1 MGGAVDLL
9 IRGGTVVTADRSYP
23 ADVAVTG
30 GRIAAVGPRLPGPAV
45 REIDVTGRLVIPGG
59 VDPHAHLE
67 QRSGAGLMNADTF
80 ESAHRAALLGG
91 TTTVVSFAAQ
101 PPGTR
106 PREAVAD
113 YAARAARGALADHA
127 FHLIVADPSHLARDL
142 PALAEAGHRSLKLF
156 TTYPAVRLDDRQL
169 IEVMVLARRHGALC
183 CIHAETDAL
192 LSWTRDALLARGL
205 TQPPFH
211 AVAHPRL
218 AEIDAVERMIRFAEF
233 TGARIMLF
241 HISTAEAAEAVR
253 RAKARGLP
261 VHAETCPHYLLTGP
275 EVLDRPDGAK
285 WMCSPPQRDA
295 ADRAALWAA
304 LEDGTIDLVSSDHAP
319 YRMDA
324 SGKLAH
330 GADAP
335 FDRIA
340 NGMPGLEPRMALV
353 WDALARRGLP
363 PELFV
368 RLTAE
373 APARLHGLPG
383 KGRIEGGADADLV
396 IWTPEA
402 TRAWGADDLHDNA
415 GYNPWEGH
423 TTKGAPETVI
433 LGGRVAVEG
442 GRVLAAPG
450 SGRFLPRPPFPQ
462 GTPAEEARIAL
473 GETP

>member
-1 MGGAVDLL
+1 MGGTVELL
-9 IRGGTVVTADRSYP
+9 IRGGTVVTAERAFP
-23 ADVAVTG
+23 ADVAVAG
-30 GRIAAVGPRLPGPAV
+30 GAVAAVGPGLSGPAARV
-45 REIDVTGRLVIPGG
+45 IDATGRLVIPGG

-101 PPGTR
+101 PPGVR
-106 PREAVAD
+106 PGEAVAG

-127 FHLIVADPSHLARDL
+127 FHLIVADPAHLAEDL
-142 PALAEAGHRSLKLF
+142 PALADAGHRSLKLF
-156 TTYPAVRLDDRQL
+156 TTYPAVRLDDRQV
-169 IEVMVLARRHGALC
+169 IEVMTLARRHGMLC

-192 LSWTRDALLARGL
+192 LSWTKDALLARGL
-205 TQPPFH
+205 TRPPHH

-233 TGARIMLF
+233 TGARVMLF
-241 HISTAEAAEAVR
+241 HLSTSEAAEAVR

-261 VHAETCPHYLLTGP
+261 VHAETCPHYLLMGP
-275 EVLDRPDGAK
+275 EVLEREDGAK
-285 WMCSPPQRDA
+285 WMCSPPQRGA

-319 YRMDA
+319 YRMDGT
-324 SGKLAH
+324 GKLAH
-330 GADAP
+330 GPDAP

-340 NGMPGLEPRMALV
+340 NGMPGLQTRMALV

-383 KGRIEGGADADLV
+383 KGRIEPGAAADLV
-396 IWTPEA
+396 IWNPEA
-402 TRAWGADDLHDNA
+402 ERTWGKADTRDNA
-415 GYNPWEGH
+415 GYNPWEG
-423 TTKGAPETVI
+423 TTTRGAPETVI
-433 LGGRVAVEG
+433 LRGAVAVDG
-442 GRVLAAPG
+442 GRVLAAAG
-450 SGRFLPRPPFPQ
+450 SGRFLPRPPVPQ
-462 GTPAEEARIAL
+462 GTPAPEARIAL
-473 GETP
+473 GESG

>member
-9 IRGGTVVTADRSYP
+9 IRGGTVVTAERAMP

-30 GRIAAVGPRLPGPAV
+30 GRIAAVGPGLSVPAA
-45 REIDVTGRLVIPGG
+45 REIDATGRLVIPGG

-101 PPGTR
+101 PRGVR
-106 PREAVAD
+106 PADAVAD
-113 YAARAARGALADHA
+113 YAGRAARGALADHA
-127 FHLIVADPSHLARDL
+127 FHLIVADPAHLAEDL

-156 TTYPAVRLDDRQL
+156 TTYPAVRLDDRQVL
-169 IEVMVLARRHGALC
+169 EVMVLARRHGALC

-192 LSWTRDALLARGL
+192 LSWTRDALFARGL
-205 TQPPFH
+205 TRPPHH

-233 TGARIMLF
+233 TGARVMLF
-241 HISTAEAAEAVR
+241 HLSTAEAAEAVR
-253 RAKARGLP
+253 QAKARGLP
-261 VHAETCPHYLLTGP
+261 VHAETCPHYLLMGP

-285 WMCSPPQRDA
+285 WMCSPPQRGA
-295 ADRAALWAA
+295 EDRAALWAA
-304 LEDGTIDLVSSDHAP
+304 LEDGTIDLISSDHAP
-319 YRMDA
+319 YRMDVT
-324 SGKLAH
+324 GKLAH

-340 NGMPGLEPRMALV
+340 NGMPGLQTRMALV
-353 WDALARRGLP
+353 WDALALRGLP
-363 PELFV
+363 PTLFV
-368 RLTAE
+368 RLLCE

-383 KGRIEGGADADLV
+383 KGRIEPGAEADLV
-396 IWTPEA
+396 IWNPDA
-402 TRAWGADDLHDNA
+402 TRRWGADDLADNA
-415 GYNPWEGH
+415 GYNPWAGH
-423 TTKGAPETVI
+423 ETRGAPETVI
-433 LGGRVAVEG
+433 LRGAVVADG

-462 GTPAEEARIAL
+462 GTPAPEARIAL
-473 GETP
+473 GEPR